1 MDLIKEVSEL
11 KETVANKIGAANR
24 KIRAAG
30 GNIDESDINLID
42 KLSHSLKSLAQV
54 CAMLEAEEEGGEEG
68 YSKRAMYNTGY
79 AREGRGYSN
88 EGEGYSREGRGYSR
102 EGRGYSR
109 EGRGYS
115 RKGEMMTEQLK
126 GLMEDAPDDMTRQ
139 ELKKLIERLER

>member
-1 MDLIKEVSEL
+1 
-11 KETVANKIGAANR
+11 
-24 KIRAAG
+24 
-30 GNIDESDINLID
+30 
-42 KLSHSLKSLAQV
+42 
-54 CAMLEAEEEGGEEG
+54 
-68 YSKRAMYNTGY
+68 MYNTGY

-115 RKGEMMTEQLK
+115 RKGDMMTEQLK
-126 GLMEDAPDDMTRQ
+126 ALMEDAPDDMTRQ